1 MPEQTPLEIPVKTN
15 LQGVFGIPGH
25 PLETYAFADG
35 RYARICQYGGNDP
48 AEDYVGTVSPTEQS
62 ILDICAAERARVIS
76 LARVAAH
83 LSGGNVVQRLECL
96 RILRVPPVV
105 PAHAVLWVS
114 YD

>member
-25 PLETYAFADG
+25 PLETYVFAEG

-48 AEDYVGTVSPTEQS
+48 AEGYLGAVNQAEQL
-62 ILDICAAERARVIS
+62 ILDACAAERVRVIS
-76 LARVAAH
+76 LARAAGH
-83 LSGGNVVQRLECL
+83 LSGSNVVQRLECL
-96 RILRVPPVV
+96 RVLQVPPVI
-105 PAHAVLWVS
+105 PTHAVSWVS